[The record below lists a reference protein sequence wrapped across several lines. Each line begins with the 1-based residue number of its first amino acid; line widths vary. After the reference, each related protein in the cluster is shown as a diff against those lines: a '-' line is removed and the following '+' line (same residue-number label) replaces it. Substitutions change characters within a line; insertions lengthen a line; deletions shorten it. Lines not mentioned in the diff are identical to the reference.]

1 MPGMPVRK
9 GMKRCSVFFGA
20 FLAAVV
26 LIFALTGCGRK
37 GAPVP
42 DYSRDEF
49 SFASLNA
56 EAAADGTIT
65 FQGTVSGA
73 AQNLE
78 YMILEMQAVDGEL
91 CEGCPFLP
99 QDQYRVDSRDA
110 WENESGSSFSF
121 VYRPVFSGSAYRWRL
136 TGHNLYSGLP
146 DVVSPMQ
153 TVFMDSSLAGPLSV
167 PGSGE

>member
-1 MPGMPVRK
+1 MPGMPRRN
-9 GMKRCSVFFGA
+9 GMKRCSVFSGA
-20 FLAAVV
+20 WLVALALVIAV
-26 LIFALTGCGRK
+26 AGCGRK

-49 SFASLNA
+49 SFATLHA
-56 EAAADGTIT
+56 EAAADGTVT

-73 AQNLE
+73 SQNLE
-78 YMILEMQAVDGEL
+78 YMVLEMQAVDGEL

-110 WENESGSSFSF
+110 WENASGSSFSF
-121 VYRPVFSGSAYRWRL
+121 VYRPVFSGSVYRWRL

-153 TVFMDSSLAGPLSV
+153 TVFMDGS
-167 PGSGE
+167 SGEKTSMSGLGE